1 MSVIGKGD
9 EEGLR
14 HVEKDVVIPKK
25 MKAKAMK
32 LCEKHVKGTNTLTY
46 LVANQQKIN
55 IVQENQLGYLILAH
69 ALVNEYMQCM
79 THAPSL
85 TKIVYVYN

>member
-14 HVEKDVVIPKK
+14 HVEKDVLIPKK

-32 LCEKHVKGTNTLTY
+32 LCQDYVKGKYSL
-46 LVANQQKIN
+46 QI
-55 IVQENQLGYLILAH
+55 LILMIMYLNV
-69 ALVNEYMQCM
+69 AL
-79 THAPSL
+79 
-85 TKIVYVYN
+85 

>member
-14 HVEKDVVIPKK
+14 HVEKDVLIPKK

-32 LCEKHVKGTNTLTY
+32 LCHDTVKGTGIIKIIDYDAICDY
-46 LVANQQKIN
+46 LQ
-55 IVQENQLGYLILAH
+55 
-69 ALVNEYMQCM
+69 
-79 THAPSL
+79 SL
-85 TKIVYVYN
+85 RTV

>member
-14 HVEKDVVIPKK
+14 HVEKDVLIPKK

-32 LCEKHVKGTNTLTY
+32 LCEKHVKGTKRDFDVFGRKPAKKNLA
-46 LVANQQKIN
+46 VCRKIK
-55 IVQENQLGYLILAH
+55 L
-69 ALVNEYMQCM
+69 C
-79 THAPSL
+79 
-85 TKIVYVYN
+85 

>member
-14 HVEKDVVIPKK
+14 HVEKDVLIPKK

-32 LCEKHVKGTNTLTY
+32 LCHDTVKGIKIILQNLLKLCIFAEFEDCVRGRT
-46 LVANQQKIN
+46 VSAAWHCQKESKKM
-55 IVQENQLGYLILAH
+55 QECFAKQ
-69 ALVNEYMQCM
+69 
-79 THAPSL
+79 
-85 TKIVYVYN
+85 